1 MARTQAADYEQ
12 RRDAIV
18 EKAAQ
23 LFARNGFRGASIA
36 DLAAV
41 CETSKSLIYH
51 YYPSKEDILFAVMAS
66 HIDQLSQDVA
76 EVVANDAPPGDRLQL
91 LVRKFMDHYV
101 GAADRQ
107 KVLLNDLDQLPSD
120 KRRRIVRQQRGIV
133 NAVTALFAE
142 LDPVAAAD
150 HGQARARA
158 MMLFGMINWTH
169 TWYDP
174 TGPVKPH
181 AIADMAVRMATEG
194 RVAGPS

>member
-23 LFARNGFRGASIA
+23 LFARNGFRGASVA
-36 DLAAV
+36 DLAAA
-41 CETSKSLIYH
+41 CDTSKSLIYH

-76 EVVANDAPPGDRLQL
+76 EVVANGGNAAERLGT

-107 KVLLNDLDQLPSD
+107 KVLLNELDQLPSD
-120 KRRRIVRQQRGIV
+120 KRRRIVRQQREIV
-133 NAVTALFAE
+133 DAVTQLFTE
-142 LDPVAAAD
+142 LDPVAASD
-150 HGQARARA
+150 PVQARTRV

-169 TWYDP
+169 TWFDA

-181 AIADMAVRMATEG
+181 EIADMAVRMATEG
-194 RVAGPS
+194 RANNLT